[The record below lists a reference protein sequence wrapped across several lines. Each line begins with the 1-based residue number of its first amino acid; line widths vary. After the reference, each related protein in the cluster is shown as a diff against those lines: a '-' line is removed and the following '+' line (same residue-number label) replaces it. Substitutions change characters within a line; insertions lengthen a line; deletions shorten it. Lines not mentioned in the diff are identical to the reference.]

1 MLISRPPSANS
12 SLSKIIHNPSDC
24 LITPMQYPQ
33 ATEDSPAG
41 VTPFVTPQFSVGAGP
56 GQNQTNSDAW
66 LKEVKES
73 AWKTGYDEGLAR
85 GQQEGRGASAEQH
98 QVQLSQLQ
106 STVSQLLVYR
116 STIRTEVEREVV
128 DLAFA
133 AARRILRR
141 EATLDRTA
149 AAGIVRSC
157 MDEKSNNEVTRVLVH
172 PDDLEQVRLCVGPD
186 IEVAA
191 SKNVGR
197 GGALLETKSGMLDAR
212 IDSQLDELQ
221 MGLADA

>member
-1 MLISRPPSANS
+1 M
-12 SLSKIIHNPSDC
+12 
-24 LITPMQYPQ
+24 PMRFPQ
-33 ATEDSPAG
+33 AAEDLPPG
-41 VTPFVTPQFSVGAGP
+41 VTPFVAPQLPAGTDQAANP
-56 GQNQTNSDAW
+56 AASED
-66 LKEVKES
+66 LLEEIKES
-73 AWKTGYDEGLAR
+73 ARKAGFAEGLAR
-85 GQQEGRGASAEQH
+85 GQKEGRDNAAKQH
-98 QVQLSQLQ
+98 QIQLSQLQ

-157 MDEKSNNEVTRVLVH
+157 MDEKSNSEVTRVLVH
-172 PDDLEQVRLCVGPD
+172 PDDLEQVRLSVGPG
-186 IEVAA
+186 IAVASSQDVA
-191 SKNVGR
+191 R
-197 GGALLETKSGMLDAR
+197 GGALLETKSGVLDAR

>member
-1 MLISRPPSANS
+1 
-12 SLSKIIHNPSDC
+12 
-24 LITPMQYPQ
+24 MQLPQ
-33 ATEDSPAG
+33 TASESPGG
-41 VTPFVTPQFSVGAGP
+41 VSPFVPPQTSTEAGAGA
-56 GQNQTNSDAW
+56 NQAASEAW
-66 LKEVKES
+66 LKEAKES
-73 AWKTGYDEGLAR
+73 AWQEGLAEGLAR
-85 GQQEGRGASAEQH
+85 GHKQGQEAAAKQH

-106 STVSQLLVYR
+106 TTVSQLLAYR
-116 STIRTEVEREVV
+116 ATIRTEVEREVV

-157 MDEKSNNEVTRVLVH
+157 MDEKSNTEITRVMVH
-172 PDDLEQVRLCVGPD
+172 PDDVEQVRLAVGPA

-191 SKNVGR
+191 SKDVTR
-197 GGALLETKSGMLDAR
+197 GGALLETKSGLLDAR

>member
-1 MLISRPPSANS
+1 
-12 SLSKIIHNPSDC
+12 LSKIIHNPSGI
-24 LITPMQYPQ
+24 LITPMQFPQ
-33 ATEDSPAG
+33 ATEDLPPG
-41 VTPFVTPQFSVGAGP
+41 VTPFVAPPPSVGAGRT
-56 GQNQTNSDAW
+56 QNPAASETW
-66 LKEVKES
+66 IHEIKES
-73 AWKTGYDEGLAR
+73 ARKAGFDEGLAR
-85 GQQEGRGASAEQH
+85 GQKEGRGAAAKLH

-106 STVSQLLVYR
+106 STVGQMLAYR

-157 MDEKSNNEVTRVLVH
+157 MDEKSNSEVTRVLVH
-172 PDDLEQVRLCVGPD
+172 PDDLEQVRLSVGSGT
-186 IEVAA
+186 EVVA
-191 SKNVGR
+191 SKDVAR
-197 GGALLETKSGMLDAR
+197 GGALLETTSGVLDAR

-221 MGLADA
+221 TGLADA

>member
-1 MLISRPPSANS
+1 MQFSQATEELPLGVTRFVAPPPSAGTGQVPN
-12 SLSKIIHNPSDC
+12 
-24 LITPMQYPQ
+24 Q
-33 ATEDSPAG
+33 A
-41 VTPFVTPQFSVGAGP
+41 V
-56 GQNQTNSDAW
+56 SDAR
-66 LKEVKES
+66 LESIKES
-73 AWKTGYDEGLAR
+73 ARKAGFAEGLVR
-85 GQQEGRGASAEQH
+85 GQKEGRDAAGKQH
-98 QVQLSQLQ
+98 HIQLTQLQ
-106 STVSQLLVYR
+106 STVGHLLAYR

-157 MDEKSNNEVTRVLVH
+157 MDEKSNAEVTRVLVH
-172 PDDLEQVRLCVGPD
+172 PDDLEQVRLCVGPG
-186 IEVAA
+186 IEVAS
-191 SKNVGR
+191 SKDVTR
-197 GGALLETKSGMLDAR
+197 GGALLETKSGVLDAR

>member
-1 MLISRPPSANS
+1 
-12 SLSKIIHNPSDC
+12 
-24 LITPMQYPQ
+24 MQYPQ
-33 ATEDSPAG
+33 VTAESAAG
-41 VTPFVTPQFSVGAGP
+41 ITPFFTPQVYAAAGP
-56 GQNQTNSDAW
+56 GENSAASEAGLQD
-66 LKEVKES
+66 VKDS
-73 AWKTGYDEGLAR
+73 AWKAGFAEGLAR
-85 GQQEGRGASAEQH
+85 GQKEGRDASAEQH
-98 QVQLSQLQ
+98 QVQLTQLQ

-141 EATLDRTA
+141 ESTLDRSA
-149 AAGIVRSC
+149 AAGIVRCC
-157 MDEKSNNEVTRVLVH
+157 MDEKSNAEVTRVLVH
-172 PDDLEQVRLCVGPD
+172 PDDLEQVRFSVGPD

-191 SKNVGR
+191 SKDVAR
-197 GGALLETKSGMLDAR
+197 GGALLETKSGVLDAR

>member
-1 MLISRPPSANS
+1 
-12 SLSKIIHNPSDC
+12 
-24 LITPMQYPQ
+24 MQFAQ

-41 VTPFVTPQFSVGAGP
+41 VTTFVAAQLSAGAGP
-56 GQNQTNSDAW
+56 AQNQTTSDAW
-66 LKEVKES
+66 LKDIKES
-73 AWKTGYDEGLAR
+73 ARSAGFDEGLAR
-85 GQQEGRGASAEQH
+85 GQKEGRNASAHQH
-98 QVQLSQLQ
+98 QVQLTQLQ
-106 STVSQLLVYR
+106 STVGQLLVCR
-116 STIRTEVEREVV
+116 STIRTEVEREVI

-157 MDEKSNNEVTRVLVH
+157 MDENSNAEVSRVLVH

-191 SKNVGR
+191 SEDVTR
-197 GGALLETKSGMLDAR
+197 GGALLETTSGVLDAR

-221 MGLADA
+221 RGLADA

>member
-1 MLISRPPSANS
+1 MR
-12 SLSKIIHNPSDC
+12 
-24 LITPMQYPQ
+24 YPQ

-41 VTPFVTPQFSVGAGP
+41 VTPFVTPQFSVGADAA
-56 GQNQTNSDAW
+56 QNQTTSEAW
-66 LKEVKES
+66 LNEVKES
-73 AWKTGYDEGLAR
+73 AWRTGFDEGLAR
-85 GQQEGRGASAEQH
+85 GQKEGRDASAGQH

-157 MDEKSNNEVTRVLVH
+157 MDEKSNAEVTRVLVH

-191 SKNVGR
+191 SNDVTR
-197 GGALLETKSGMLDAR
+197 GGALLETKSGVLDAR

>member
-1 MLISRPPSANS
+1 
-12 SLSKIIHNPSDC
+12 
-24 LITPMQYPQ
+24 MQLPQ
-33 ATEDSPAG
+33 TAGESPAG
-41 VTPFVTPQFSVGAGP
+41 VSPFVAPQVLAGAGP
-56 GQNQTNSDAW
+56 GENQAASENW
-66 LKEVKES
+66 LKEAKES
-73 AWKTGYDEGLAR
+73 SWKEGLAEGLAR
-85 GQQEGRGASAEQH
+85 GRKEGQDASAKQH

-106 STVSQLLVYR
+106 STVSQLLAYR

-141 EATLDRTA
+141 EATLDRAA

-157 MDEKSNNEVTRVLVH
+157 MDEKSNSEITRVLVH
-172 PDDLEQVRLCVGPD
+172 PDDLEQVRLSVGPD

-191 SKNVGR
+191 SRDVTR
-197 GGALLETKSGMLDAR
+197 GGALLETMSGVLDAR

>member
-1 MLISRPPSANS
+1 
-12 SLSKIIHNPSDC
+12 
-24 LITPMQYPQ
+24 MQLPQ
-33 ATEDSPAG
+33 ATGESTAG
-41 VTPFVTPQFSVGAGP
+41 ITPFVAPQVSAGEALGETPTGSE
-56 GQNQTNSDAW
+56 AW
-66 LKEVKES
+66 LEELKES
-73 AWKTGYDEGLAR
+73 AWKAGFAEGLAR
-85 GQQEGRGASAEQH
+85 GQREGRDAAAQQH
-98 QVQLSQLQ
+98 QVQLTQLQ
-106 STVSQLLVYR
+106 STVSQLLAYR

-141 EATLDRTA
+141 EATLDRSA

-157 MDEKSNNEVTRVLVH
+157 MDEKSNSEITRVLVH
-172 PDDLEQVRLCVGPD
+172 PDDLEQVRLSVGPD

-191 SKNVGR
+191 SKDVAR
-197 GGALLETKSGMLDAR
+197 GGALLETKNGMLDAR

>member
-1 MLISRPPSANS
+1 
-12 SLSKIIHNPSDC
+12 LSKIIHNPSGC
-24 LITPMQYPQ
+24 LIAPLQFQQ
-33 ATEDSPAG
+33 ATEELPPG
-41 VTPFVTPQFSVGAGP
+41 VTPFVAPAPFAGAGP
-56 GQNQTNSDAW
+56 AANQAAPEAW
-66 LKEVKES
+66 LTEMKES
-73 AWKTGYDEGLAR
+73 AHKAGFAEGLAR
-85 GQQEGRGASAEQH
+85 GQKEGRENSAKQH
-98 QVQLSQLQ
+98 QVQLAQLQ
-106 STVSQLLVYR
+106 STVGQLLAYR

-149 AAGIVRSC
+149 AAGIVRCC
-157 MDEKSNNEVTRVLVH
+157 MDEKSNSEVTRVLVH
-172 PDDLEQVRLCVGPD
+172 PDDLEQVRLAVGPG

-191 SKNVGR
+191 SKDVGR
-197 GGALLETKSGMLDAR
+197 GGALLETASGVLDAR

>member
-1 MLISRPPSANS
+1 MPL
-12 SLSKIIHNPSDC
+12 
-24 LITPMQYPQ
+24 PQ

-41 VTPFVTPQFSVGAGP
+41 VAPFVAPPCPVGA
-56 GQNQTNSDAW
+56 
-66 LKEVKES
+66 ES
-73 AWKTGYDEGLAR
+73 AQHQTVSEGLDEIKEIAWKAGFDEGLAR
-85 GQQEGRGASAEQH
+85 GRKEGRDSSAKQH
-98 QVQLSQLQ
+98 QVQLTKLQ
-106 STVSQLLVYR
+106 STVSQLLDYR

-141 EATLDRTA
+141 EATLDRSA
-149 AAGIVRSC
+149 AAGIVRAC
-157 MDEKSNNEVTRVLVH
+157 MDEKSNAEVTRVLVH
-172 PDDLEQVRLCVGPD
+172 PDDLEQVRLCVGPS

-191 SKNVGR
+191 SKEVSR
-197 GGALLETKSGMLDAR
+197 GGALLETKSGLLDAR